1 MDIEAI
7 IATISPPD
15 TPAGAIENAPKLA
28 SFFRKLDAVG
38 TATMLAGL
46 QTLPEHHANCRLEW
60 AVRLALALGSGNALP
75 NQPQLRT
82 LLNDLLEKSR
92 VNRLEDPLEDVM
104 VSALPTSRGEFRIL
118 TGLWEK
124 AAHHTE
130 AVVRAFERLP
140 DGAQKDVA
148 LERIYAL
155 LLISD
160 EICQRS
166 NLEASAAGVSSP
178 RKAMLLTGAG
188 LLSAAKARVEFDWN
202 ELAKLG
208 IARDLLAPFILGC
221 TGFKGLLDNALG
233 DSALEFQPFV
243 ATQLGVALV
252 APANLSTAIRGC
264 LINTAIAGGQGDALR
279 RKLLIVHS
287 DIIETGGFTRIVGS
301 ITDFGDGGYSREYIQ
316 QLCPGHYVHAIQA
329 IDIFRAWPKNAFCED
344 RDIGDNAFGDALAGV
359 ISKAQ
364 SEIEAKADFVE
375 GVSFVF
381 LCGWG
386 SGHSFC
392 WPRVGAL
399 SRWRVI
405 FMEPEDAMFLG
416 VCEDGKLEDIWRM
429 DRQHQL
435 VEAQGFHF
443 RNTNGLLNL
452 FEWWRS
458 TNHMFLPEHVLDAQP
473 PATINFD
480 TNLLL
485 EARKEAIEAL
495 GRRCL
500 PTPSGKP
507 LLSIRL
513 DLKSHFSGRQ
523 PVFASVS
530 AAKAGVLM
538 AAIESELGVVW
549 VQLMARRDDPHSF
562 DAHETWSALLAWAG
576 RLLDPFLRQRGL
588 KLSRPILIR
597 FVVGFDDNRELR
609 QMTDAEIV
617 DSVSVGWDHVSSCI
631 GLFVAPAWHVALQR
645 KDNFA
650 EAVLAANFLSGVAS
664 ATGTAIAPTDLIDF
678 AVAQIGSRFA
688 RWRHSFL
695 AQRPIDMLKAHGL
708 VSRFRAIPQSA
719 GALVKTGL
727 GWQSRSRSD
736 GYLID
741 GKQACRAFL
750 DHQHE
755 LLLGSLISEVAK
767 YDRQSLVSACLSAIQ
782 AAQGDGRGWQES
794 AQALQSIH
802 GKQEDF
808 DVSFNQVGRANAVI
822 RAASILIELAVA
834 ESPTTGGQQI
844 GYLHLDEMKAHAALL
859 FKNADTIPAIEGG
872 WIKPEIR
879 IAPTGDVLLDR
890 SFEEGGLQRTAEIR
904 HQFERDTK
912 ANKADNGSAESSHLT
927 DPGDTLTKAIVA
939 EFGVDDDLYVG
950 FAGALV
956 TVAEAVKAGVFAM
969 RRSELRL
976 AVNGQDERLRD
987 LAPLIDR
994 YTLPCR
1000 KSWATPHPGA
1010 IPRDY
1015 DLGKFDRRYSL
1026 IGRPIVAIDDDE
1038 DPLLLIAPGMV
1049 ERSVLHN
1056 LSGAL
1061 TGGLQNEFWSSQEM
1075 RTFASRRGD
1084 ETGLAFNDN
1093 LARELTG
1100 MGLEAHASAKLTW
1113 CLNHQG
1119 TDHVKRLGDVDVLVF
1134 SPGRTRVWVIEA
1146 KDLKMC
1152 RTLGETARRL
1162 SEYQG
1167 RPRSNG
1173 KPDNL
1178 MKHLTR
1184 VDYIRTHVS
1193 DLQKRFGLSTAPS
1206 VSGMIVVGSPQP
1218 MEMITIP
1225 GGKDAITVRKDN
1237 LAAVPW
1243 DTGY

>member
-1 MDIEAI
+1 MDIETI
-7 IATISPPD
+7 IAANSPPD
-15 TPAGAIENAPKLA
+15 TPSGALENAPRLTP
-28 SFFRKLDAVG
+28 FFRKLDAVG
-38 TATMLAGL
+38 TATILAGL
-46 QTLPEHHANCRLEW
+46 QTYPEYHANYRLEW
-60 AVRLALALGSGNALP
+60 AVRLALALGSGSALP
-75 NQPQLRT
+75 SQPQLRT
-82 LLNDLLEKSR
+82 LLNDLLERSR

-104 VSALPTSRGEFRIL
+104 VSAVPTSRGEFRML

-130 AVVRAFERLP
+130 SVVRAFERLP
-140 DGAQKDVA
+140 NDAQKEEA
-148 LERIYAL
+148 LKFIYAL

-160 EICQRS
+160 AICKRS
-166 NLEASAAGVSSP
+166 NLVANADGVSRP
-178 RKAMLLTGAG
+178 RKSMPLTGAG
-188 LLSAAKARVEFDWN
+188 LLSAAKARVGFDWA
-202 ELAKLG
+202 ELADLG
-208 IARDLLAPFILGC
+208 IEPARLAPFILPPEK
-221 TGFKGLLDNALG
+221 FEGLLDSALG
-233 DSALEFQPFV
+233 NSELEFQPFV
-243 ATQLGVALV
+243 ETQQGVALV
-252 APANLSTAIRGC
+252 APANLSTAIRTH
-264 LINTAIAGGQGDALR
+264 LINVAIAGGQGNALR
-279 RKLLIVHS
+279 RKLLLVHS
-287 DIIETGGFTRIVGS
+287 EIIETGGFTRIVGP
-301 ITDFGDGGYSREYIQ
+301 IADFGDGGFCREHIQ
-316 QLCPGHYVHAIQA
+316 QICPGRYVHVMQA
-329 IDIFRAWPKNAFCED
+329 IDTFGTWPNNAFRADASAGNS
-344 RDIGDNAFGDALAGV
+344 AFGSALAAA

-364 SEIEAKADFVE
+364 SEIEAKANFGE

-381 LCGWG
+381 LSGWG
-386 SGHSFC
+386 SGQSFS
-392 WPRVGAL
+392 WPRAGAL

-443 RNTNGLLNL
+443 QNANGLLNL

-458 TNHMFLPEHVLDAQP
+458 TNHMFVPEHVLDVQP

-507 LLSIRL
+507 LLLIRL
-513 DLKSHFSGRQ
+513 DPKSHFSGRQ

-530 AAKAGVLM
+530 AAKAGTLM
-538 AAIESELGVVW
+538 AAVESALGVVW
-549 VQLMARRDDPHSF
+549 VQLMTGRDDPHSF

-588 KLSRPILIR
+588 ELKRPILIR
-597 FVVGFDDNRELR
+597 FVVDFDEHRELKDMSDR
-609 QMTDAEIV
+609 EVLDT
-617 DSVSVGWDHVSSCI
+617 VSVGWNHVNSCI
-631 GLFVAPAWHVALQR
+631 GLHAAPTWHVALQR
-645 KDNFA
+645 KDNIA

-664 ATGTAIAPTDLIDF
+664 ATGTAIAPADLIDF
-678 AVAQIGSRFA
+678 TVAHIGSKFA

-695 AQRPIDMLKAHGL
+695 AQRPIDLLKAQGL
-708 VSRFRAIPQSA
+708 LARFRAIPHSA

-727 GWQSRSRSD
+727 GWQSRSRRD
-736 GYLID
+736 GYLIE
-741 GKQACRAFL
+741 GKRDCRAFL

-755 LLLGSLISEVAK
+755 LLLAALLSEVAR
-767 YDRQSLVSACLSAIQ
+767 YDRQSFVTACLSAIQ
-782 AAQGDGRGWQES
+782 SAQGEGRGWQES
-794 AQALQSIH
+794 ALALQSIH
-802 GKQEDF
+802 GRQEDF
-808 DVSFNQVGRANAVI
+808 DISFNQGGRANAVI

-834 ESPTTGGQQI
+834 ESPTSGGRQV
-844 GYLHLDEMKAHAALL
+844 GYFDLDEMQAHAALL
-859 FKNADTIPAIEGG
+859 FRNADTIPAIEGG

-879 IAPTGDVLLDR
+879 IAPTGDVLLDQ
-890 SFEEGGLQRTAEIR
+890 SFEEGGLRRTAEIR
-904 HQFERDTK
+904 HQSERDTY
-912 ANKADNGSAESSHLT
+912 AGLADDADAEPSRLA
-927 DPGDTLTKAIVA
+927 DPGDTLTDAIVA

-956 TVAEAVKAGVFAM
+956 ILAETVEAGVFAM
-969 RRSELRL
+969 RRSELRM

-994 YTLPCR
+994 YTLPSR
-1000 KSWATPHPGA
+1000 KGWATPHPSA

-1015 DLGKFDRRYSL
+1015 DLAKFDRRYSL

-1038 DPLLLIAPGMV
+1038 DPLLMIAPGMV
-1049 ERSVLHN
+1049 ERCMIHN
-1056 LSGAL
+1056 LTGAL
-1061 TGGLQNEFWSSQEM
+1061 TGGLQNEFWSSQVM

-1084 ETGLAFNDN
+1084 ETGLAFNDD
-1093 LARELTG
+1093 LARELTE

-1119 TDHVKRLGDVDVLVF
+1119 TDAVKRLGDVDVLVL
-1134 SPGRTRVWVIEA
+1134 SPDRTRVWVIEA

-1167 RPRSNG
+1167 RPRPNG

-1184 VDYIRTHVS
+1184 VDYVRTHVG
-1193 DLQKRFGLSTAPS
+1193 DLQRRFGLSGTPS

-1218 MEMITIP
+1218 MEMIKIP

-1237 LAAVPW
+1237 FAAVPW
-1243 DTGY
+1243 NEGY

>member
-7 IATISPPD
+7 IATNAPPD
-15 TPAGAIENAPKLA
+15 TPAGAIENAPKLTP
-28 SFFRKLDAVG
+28 FFRKLDPVG

-46 QTLPEHHANCRLEW
+46 QTLPEYQANYRLEW
-60 AVRLALALGSGNALP
+60 AVRLALALGSGSALP
-75 NQPQLRT
+75 NQTQLRT

-104 VSALPTSRGEFRIL
+104 VSAVPTSRGEFRML

-130 AVVRAFERLP
+130 SVVRAFERLP
-140 DGAQKDVA
+140 EDDQKDQA
-148 LERIYAL
+148 LEPIYAL
-155 LLISD
+155 LRISD
-160 EICQRS
+160 VICQRS
-166 NLEASAAGVSSP
+166 NLAANAGGVSRP
-178 RKAMLLTGAG
+178 RKAMPLTGPG
-188 LLSAAKARVEFDWN
+188 LLSAAKARVEFNWS
-202 ELAKLG
+202 ELAELG
-208 IARDLLAPFILGC
+208 IEPDHLAPFILSPERFEEPLN
-221 TGFKGLLDNALG
+221 TALG

-243 ATQLGVALV
+243 ETQQGVALI
-252 APANLSTAIRGC
+252 APANLSTAIRSH
-264 LINTAIAGGQGDALR
+264 LINVAIGGGEGDALR
-279 RKLLIVHS
+279 RKLLLVHS
-287 DIIETGGFTRIVGS
+287 EIIETGGFTRIAGP
-301 ITDFGDGGYSREYIQ
+301 IADFGDGGYCREHIQ
-316 QLCPGHYVHAIQA
+316 QLCAGRYVHAIQA
-329 IDIFRAWPKNAFCED
+329 IDNFGAWPKNAFCAD
-344 RDIGDNAFGDALAGV
+344 PNVGNNAFGTALAAA
-359 ISKAQ
+359 ISRAQ

-381 LCGWG
+381 LSGWG
-386 SGHSFC
+386 SGHSFS

-443 RNTNGLLNL
+443 QNANGLLNL

-458 TNHMFLPEHVLDAQP
+458 TNHMFVPEHVLDAQP

-500 PTPSGKP
+500 PTPSGKA
-507 LLSIRL
+507 LLLIRL
-513 DLKSHFSGRQ
+513 DPKSHFSGRQ

-538 AAIESELGVVW
+538 AAVEGELGVVW
-549 VQLMARRDDPHSF
+549 VQLMTGRDDPRSF

-588 KLSRPILIR
+588 KLSKPILIR
-597 FVVGFDDNRELR
+597 FVVGFDESRELKE
-609 QMTDAEIV
+609 MTDSEIM

-631 GLFVAPAWHVALQR
+631 GLYAAPAWHIALQR
-645 KDNFA
+645 KDNIA
-650 EAVLAANFLSGVAS
+650 EAVLAAHFLSGVAS
-664 ATGTAIAPTDLIDF
+664 ATGTAIAPPDLIDF

-708 VSRFRAIPQSA
+708 LSRFRAIPHSA

-736 GYLID
+736 GYLIE
-741 GKQACRAFL
+741 GKQDCRAFL

-767 YDRQSLVSACLSAIQ
+767 YDRQSLVGACLNAIQ
-782 AAQGDGRGWQES
+782 AAQGEGRGWQES
-794 AQALQSIH
+794 ALALQSIH
-802 GKQEDF
+802 GRQEDF
-808 DVSFNQVGRANAVI
+808 DVSFNQGGRANAVI

-834 ESPTTGGQQI
+834 ESPTIGGRQV
-844 GYLHLDEMKAHAALL
+844 GYLDLDEIQAHAALL

-872 WIKPEIR
+872 WTKPEIR

-890 SFEEGGLQRTAEIR
+890 SFEEGGLQRTAQIR
-904 HQFERDTK
+904 HQSERD
-912 ANKADNGSAESSHLT
+912 AKADAADDIDAGSSRLT
-927 DPGDTLTKAIVA
+927 DPGHTLTEAIVA

-950 FAGALV
+950 FPGALV
-956 TVAEAVKAGVFAM
+956 ILAETVEAGVFAM
-969 RRSELRL
+969 RRSELRM
-976 AVNGQDERLRD
+976 AVNGQDEQLRD

-1000 KSWATPHPGA
+1000 KGWTTPHPGA

-1015 DLGKFDRRYSL
+1015 DLAKFDRRYSL
-1026 IGRPIVAIDDDE
+1026 IGRPIVALDDDE
-1038 DPLLLIAPGMV
+1038 DPVLMIAPGMV
-1049 ERSVLHN
+1049 ERSMMHN

-1084 ETGLAFNDN
+1084 ETGLAFNDD

-1119 TDHVKRLGDVDVLVF
+1119 TEAVKRLGDVDVLVF
-1134 SPGRTRVWVIEA
+1134 SPNRTRVWVIEA

-1243 DTGY
+1243 NAGY

>member
-1 MDIEAI
+1 M
-7 IATISPPD
+7 
-15 TPAGAIENAPKLA
+15 
-28 SFFRKLDAVG
+28 
-38 TATMLAGL
+38 
-46 QTLPEHHANCRLEW
+46 
-60 AVRLALALGSGNALP
+60 
-75 NQPQLRT
+75 
-82 LLNDLLEKSR
+82 
-92 VNRLEDPLEDVM
+92 
-104 VSALPTSRGEFRIL
+104 
-118 TGLWEK
+118 
-124 AAHHTE
+124 
-130 AVVRAFERLP
+130 
-140 DGAQKDVA
+140 
-148 LERIYAL
+148 
-155 LLISD
+155 
-160 EICQRS
+160 
-166 NLEASAAGVSSP
+166 
-178 RKAMLLTGAG
+178 
-188 LLSAAKARVEFDWN
+188 
-202 ELAKLG
+202 
-208 IARDLLAPFILGC
+208 
-221 TGFKGLLDNALG
+221 
-233 DSALEFQPFV
+233 
-243 ATQLGVALV
+243 
-252 APANLSTAIRGC
+252 
-264 LINTAIAGGQGDALR
+264 
-279 RKLLIVHS
+279 
-287 DIIETGGFTRIVGS
+287 
-301 ITDFGDGGYSREYIQ
+301 
-316 QLCPGHYVHAIQA
+316 CPGHYVHAIQA
-329 IDIFRAWPKNAFCED
+329 IGNFGAWPKNAFCAD
-344 RDIGDNAFGDALAGV
+344 RDIGNNAFGNALAAA

-364 SEIEAKADFVE
+364 TEIEGKADFVE

-381 LCGWG
+381 LSGWG
-386 SGHSFC
+386 SGHSFS

-443 RNTNGLLNL
+443 QNANGLLNL

-458 TNHMFLPEHVLDAQP
+458 TNHMFVPEHVLDAQP

-507 LLSIRL
+507 LLLIRL
-513 DLKSHFSGRQ
+513 DPKSHFSGRQ

-530 AAKAGVLM
+530 AAKAGVLI
-538 AAIESELGVVW
+538 AAVESELGVVW
-549 VQLMARRDDPHSF
+549 VQLMTGRDDPHSF

-588 KLSRPILIR
+588 ELTRPILIR
-597 FVVGFDDNRELR
+597 FVVGFDENRELKE
-609 QMTDAEIV
+609 MNDAEIMG
-617 DSVSVGWDHVSSCI
+617 SVSVGWDHVSSCI
-631 GLFVAPAWHVALQR
+631 GLYAAPAWHVALQR
-645 KDNFA
+645 KDNIA
-650 EAVLAANFLSGVAS
+650 EAVLAASFLSGVAS
-664 ATGTAIAPTDLIDF
+664 ATGTAVAPSDLIEF

-708 VSRFRAIPQSA
+708 VSRFRAIPHSA

-736 GYLID
+736 GYFIE
-741 GKQACRAFL
+741 GKQDCRAFL

-767 YDRQSLVSACLSAIQ
+767 YDRQGLVSACLSAIQ
-782 AAQGDGRGWQES
+782 AAQGEGRGWQES
-794 AQALQSIH
+794 ALALQSIH
-802 GKQEDF
+802 GRQEDF
-808 DVSFNQVGRANAVI
+808 DVSFNQGGRANAVI

-834 ESPTTGGQQI
+834 ESPTSGGRQV
-844 GYLHLDEMKAHAALL
+844 GYLDLDELQAQAALL

-872 WIKPEIR
+872 WIKPE
-879 IAPTGDVLLDR
+879 
-890 SFEEGGLQRTAEIR
+890 
-904 HQFERDTK
+904 
-912 ANKADNGSAESSHLT
+912 
-927 DPGDTLTKAIVA
+927 
-939 EFGVDDDLYVG
+939 
-950 FAGALV
+950 
-956 TVAEAVKAGVFAM
+956 
-969 RRSELRL
+969 
-976 AVNGQDERLRD
+976 
-987 LAPLIDR
+987 
-994 YTLPCR
+994 
-1000 KSWATPHPGA
+1000 
-1010 IPRDY
+1010 
-1015 DLGKFDRRYSL
+1015 
-1026 IGRPIVAIDDDE
+1026 
-1038 DPLLLIAPGMV
+1038 
-1049 ERSVLHN
+1049 
-1056 LSGAL
+1056 

-1084 ETGLAFNDN
+1084 ETGLAFNDD

-1119 TDHVKRLGDVDVLVF
+1119 TEAVKRLGDVDVLVF
-1134 SPGRTRVWVIEA
+1134 SPNRTRVWVIEA

-1184 VDYIRTHVS
+1184 VNYIRTHVC
-1193 DLQKRFGLSTAPS
+1193 DLQKRFSLSTAPS

-1243 DTGY
+1243 DAGY